1 MTRTKNR
8 TNRTPAP
15 PPSAILV
22 KRVRAGRAPDSRT
35 IARRA
40 DRILGLLDLA
50 GAELSVVL
58 CDDAFIR
65 ALNLEYRGLDRPT
78 DVLSFPQDDGPA
90 VAGRLLGDVVISIE
104 TAARQAK
111 ARRCPAGDEVVA
123 LLVHGVL
130 HLAGWDHETPAD
142 AHAMAERADAI
153 EAAISRRTSRR
164 G

>member
-1 MTRTKNR
+1 MTGT
-8 TNRTPAP
+8 T
-15 PPSAILV
+15 AILV
-22 KRVRAGRAPDSRT
+22 KRVRAGGSPDSRT

-40 DRILGLLDLA
+40 ARILEQLDVE

-65 ALNLEYRGLDRPT
+65 ELNREYRGIDRPT
-78 DVLSFPQDDGPA
+78 DVLSFPQDEADQPA
-90 VAGRLLGDVVISIE
+90 AGARMLGDVVISLD

-111 ARRCPAGDEVVA
+111 ERRSGTADEVTA

-130 HLAGWDHETPAD
+130 HLLGWDHETPAD
-142 AHAMAERADAI
+142 AQAMAGRAEAI
-153 EAAISRRTSRR
+153 ERAISRRICRR